1 MFLVKSA
8 FWLTVAFILVHPKDV
23 DLGAAAASVSSQAMA
38 AGQQM
43 IVAQILKSDCP
54 LLTCAAAKPKLAVA
68 ANANPSVDSPMQDSS
83 INRAAPVP
91 RPRPH
96 WMG

>member
-1 MFLVKSA
+1 MFLVKTA
-8 FWLTVAFILVHPKDV
+8 FWLTVAFVVIHPKDV
-23 DLGAAAASVSSQAMA
+23 DLGATAASMSSRAMA
-38 AGQQM
+38 AGQQL

-54 LLTCAAAKPKLAVA
+54 LLNCAPAKPILAVDA
-68 ANANPSVDSPMQDSS
+68 AANPSVDSPMHDAS
-83 INRAAPVP
+83 IRSDAPVP

>member
-8 FWLTVAFILVHPKDV
+8 FWLTVAFIVIHPNDV
-23 DLGAAAASVSSQAMA
+23 DLGATAASMSSRAMA

-54 LLTCAAAKPKLAVA
+54 LLNCATAKPSLAVA
-68 ANANPSVDSPMQDSS
+68 TTANPSTDSPMQDSS
-83 INRAAPVP
+83 VSSAAPVP